1 MSKRTLYVISY
12 DISNDK
18 SRNKVSDFLQNYGY
32 RVQKSVFECR
42 LEQKSLKKLSGILQ
56 NHIDQETDSILI
68 YLMCENCVK
77 QKTSIGLEVT
87 VNDEDFLVL

>member
-1 MSKRTLYVISY
+1 MASKKHYVISY
-12 DISNDK
+12 DIVDNRK
-18 SRNKVSDFLQNYGY
+18 RTKVAEALKDFGT